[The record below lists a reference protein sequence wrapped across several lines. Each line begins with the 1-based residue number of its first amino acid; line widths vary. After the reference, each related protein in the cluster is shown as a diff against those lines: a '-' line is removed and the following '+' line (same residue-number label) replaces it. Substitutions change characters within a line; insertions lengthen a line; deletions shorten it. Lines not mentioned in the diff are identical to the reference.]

1 MKATAFAMRAL
12 SCSIVVSL
20 SSKRGG
26 STPARRATP
35 FLARSVATCT
45 CRVSANMSGASR
57 HVSSTEGSI
66 FLAAAKA
73 APLSRTPDSAFSV
86 ISTAGSKA
94 CDIENDIEQLLCV
107 DGRGQ
112 LACGRGPCT
121 QSIGVASRPLASRPL
136 LRVTAATSKV
146 HFVRGAGLV
155 GAFWIRPRHGG
166 TPSPLRGEGGGEG
179 VLDSRSLV

>member
-73 APLSRTPDSAFSV
+73 APLSRTPDSAFSD
-86 ISTAGSKA
+86 ISTAGSEA
-94 CDIENDIEQLLCV
+94 CDIENDMGENSSAF
-107 DGRGQ
+107 DEWFGS
-112 LACGRGPCT
+112 LAGADHAHNRT
-121 QSIGVASRPLASRPL
+121 ALQAARERLHRWQEVRDHRSASR
-136 LRVTAATSKV
+136 
-146 HFVRGAGLV
+146 
-155 GAFWIRPRHGG
+155 
-166 TPSPLRGEGGGEG
+166 
-179 VLDSRSLV
+179 